1 MEWFGRGVGSGAP
14 LFPGR
19 LETKSGP
26 GAAASAASEPKAEA
40 CTATLSQAESL
51 PSHPFSDAQGAE
63 DPQGQGQRLGSYI
76 LCLEICVNHNISP
89 KCEKCGKPLCRA
101 GGNKNKIPSL
111 DPKIAV
117 CLYYPRSQYSCLLT
131 HEKSSFT
138 FARSASF
145 LRSKKSLQ
153 GFSTKNFSKQEVCL
167 RPVSKHHRRTL
178 APACNHP
185 YNAGCIIFLYTLN
198 IFIVFRTYG
207 TVMAS
212 QSFNQNGRMKI

>member
-89 KCEKCGKPLCRA
+89 KYEKCGKPLCRA
-101 GGNKNKIPSL
+101 GGNKNKIQKSKNSSLFVLPSAEAL
-111 DPKIAV
+111 PVIFWV
-117 CLYYPRSQYSCLLT
+117 RYL
-131 HEKSSFT
+131 
-138 FARSASF
+138 
-145 LRSKKSLQ
+145 SK
-153 GFSTKNFSKQEVCL
+153 V
-167 RPVSKHHRRTL
+167 
-178 APACNHP
+178 
-185 YNAGCIIFLYTLN
+185 
-198 IFIVFRTYG
+198 
-207 TVMAS
+207 
-212 QSFNQNGRMKI
+212 